1 VATVP
6 YAEPL
11 TEFARWFAE
20 AQAAESLAES
30 ASLATATREG
40 APAARMV
47 LLKQADERGFV
58 FYTNFDSR
66 KGEELA
72 RNPRAAMCF
81 HWKSLKRQVR
91 IEGTVEIVSEAE
103 ADAYFATRARESQ
116 IGAWASAQSRP
127 MAGREALEKSVREHE
142 ARFHGK
148 KVPRPPNWSGYRIVP
163 QRIEFW
169 QEQPSRLHDRTLY
182 TRDDAGWR
190 REYLFP

>member
-6 YAEPL
+6 YSELL
-11 TEFARWFAE
+11 TQFLRWFAE

-30 ASLATATREG
+30 ASLATASRDG
-40 APAARMV
+40 APAARMI

-66 KGEELA
+66 KGGEIA
-72 RNPRAAMCF
+72 GNPRAALCF
-81 HWKSLKRQVR
+81 HWKALKRQVR
-91 IEGTVEIVSEAE
+91 VEGTVEIVSDAE
-103 ADAYFATRARESQ
+103 ADAYFASRARASQ

-127 MAGREALEKSVREHE
+127 MPGRDALEKSVRQVE

-148 KVPRPPNWSGYRIVP
+148 NVPRPPNWSGYRVVP

-169 QEQPSRLHDRTLY
+169 QEQPGRLHDRTLY
-182 TRDDAGWR
+182 ARDGAGWR